1 MMSATVYDGLNRLF
15 GIDNIVLRA
24 GRGAGLGMLDRLG
37 SVKQM
42 IVSEASGLSG
52 DVPKLVRGCPV

>member
-1 MMSATVYDGLNRLF
+1 
-15 GIDNIVLRA
+15 
-24 GRGAGLGMLDRLG
+24 MLDRLG